1 MFWLLATWS
10 LPEIDSFV
18 PLSALEKK
26 PCLGA
31 RLFYFLRVVMG
42 NARGKLTALSVLYRV
57 PD

>member
-1 MFWLLATWS
+1 LLATWS